1 MEKKVTRIGL
11 NLLALLLVFCM
22 GLGFLSANTVKAEGL
37 KDTSEIQ
44 NTFNQEDEQIK
55 ISTPEDLKALREYVK
70 TGKVKQGQ
78 NVLLMK
84 DIDLNGF
91 DLGEYSSGTAWT
103 LSFDGNGHT
112 ITGFNG
118 EKYGLFGSH
127 FAGGK
132 DKDGNA
138 VNTVIKN
145 LHLNVD
151 VNINVDGTSAY
162 YGLFANN
169 QNSAGKYSIEIV
181 LFRVP
186 SSCRFQRMAAIK
198 LSIAAEFWAQQEI
211 YLPIQLL

>member
-1 MEKKVTRIGL
+1 MEKKATRIGL

-22 GLGFLSANTVKAEGL
+22 GFGFLSANTVMAEGL
-37 KDTSEIQ
+37 KDTGEIQ
-44 NTFNQEDEQIK
+44 NTFNQEDDQIK

-70 TGKVKQGQ
+70 SGRIKQGQ
-78 NVLLMK
+78 SVLLMK

-91 DLGEYSSGTAWT
+91 DLGEYNSATAWT
-103 LSFDGNGHT
+103 LSFDGNGYT

-118 EKYGLFGSH
+118 SKYGLFGSH

-151 VNINVDGTSAY
+151 VNIKALLQIIKIQLV
-162 YGLFANN
+162 
-169 QNSAGKYSIEIV
+169 SIVLKIV

-186 SSCRFQRMAAIK
+186 LICRFQRMAAIK